1 MRAFGSQ
8 PRGDG
13 SHDARPGQAA
23 DRLRLPSADRV
34 LSADRA
40 RGDHDRA
47 HREREPR
54 GSRPLRRRDARD
66 RQRGARGS
74 GPRSL
79 RAPPHAPHPPRRDAR
94 GSAADLAL
102 AAERVRR
109 RRHPG
114 AARVVIAA
122 LALAAAGCLQDDG
135 RRFNPLRQLGPPD
148 VQDERD
154 IGAQFDEEIRKH
166 VVLIDDP
173 VVAGFVN
180 EIGQQV
186 VASLELQPFVYR
198 FRVVR
203 DSSLNAFAV
212 PGGYIYLHSGTVLAA
227 GSVDELAGVIGH
239 EIGHVKGR
247 HFARMQART
256 KIPDLLTNLAG
267 MAAAVATGEPG
278 VLVATQAANVAMQL
292 RFTREFETEADQLA
306 VVDTTRA
313 GYEPAAITRFFERIL
328 EQQRRL
334 PAQQL
339 PPYLYSHPDVE
350 DRIGAVEIAARELRP
365 SRPPVA
371 GSREALAEVQARLG
385 LLLDRRRPSLPGG
398 GPSGA
403 PELSAPLLDEAE
415 RLARAGQVDEAF
427 LVLARAEAVDP
438 GEPRIPF
445 RIGEL
450 LEGVGRHREAIDAY
464 QRTLALDSTRALVFF
479 RLGEAWSA
487 LGNRGRAVFAFEQAR
502 DRSGPNSPLRG
513 RAEWELAKQT
523 YEILLATGVSETA
536 PDGAPMV
543 GVSREEI
550 PAGSARLGWW
560 GKLSPR
566 FDRFVERL
574 SVRWTDPDG
583 ETRGGISVERLDR
596 PYVGA
601 ALDVR
606 GAPSGLW
613 TVEALLDDDVID
625 RRSFRLQSTR

>member
-1 MRAFGSQ
+1 VS
-8 PRGDG
+8 D
-13 SHDARPGQAA
+13 
-23 DRLRLPSADRV
+23 
-34 LSADRA
+34 
-40 RGDHDRA
+40 
-47 HREREPR
+47 
-54 GSRPLRRRDARD
+54 RRRA
-66 RQRGARGS
+66 GA
-74 GPRSL
+74 PR
-79 RAPPHAPHPPRRDAR
+79 
-94 GSAADLAL
+94 
-102 AAERVRR
+102 VFF
-109 RRHPG
+109 
-114 AARVVIAA
+114 AA
-122 LALAAAGCLQDDG
+122 LALLAAGCLQDDG

-173 VVAGFVN
+173 VVAGFAN

-186 VASLELQPFVYR
+186 VASLGRQPFVYR

-227 GSVDELAGVIGH
+227 GSVDELAGVIAH
-239 EIGHVKGR
+239 EIGHVKAR

-278 VLVATQAANVAMQL
+278 VLAATQAANVAMQL
-292 RFTREFETEADQLA
+292 RFTREFESEADQLS
-306 VVDTTRA
+306 VVYTTRA

-328 EQQRRL
+328 EEQRRL

-365 SRPPVA
+365 SQPPVA
-371 GSREALAEVQARLG
+371 GSREALAQVQSRLA
-385 LLLDRRRPSLPGG
+385 LLVDRRRPSLPGG
-398 GPSGA
+398 SSPGA
-403 PELSAPLLDEAE
+403 PELTAPLLADAE
-415 RLARAGQVDEAF
+415 RLAGVGQVDEA
-427 LVLARAEAVDP
+427 LLLLARAEALDP

-450 LEGVGRHREAIDAY
+450 LEGAGRHRDAIDAY

-487 LGNRGRAVFAFEQAR
+487 LGDRGRAVFAFEQAR
-502 DRSGPNSPLRG
+502 DRSGPTSPLRG

-523 YEILLATGVSETA
+523 YEILLATGVSEAT

-543 GVSREEI
+543 GVSRDEI
-550 PAGSARLGWW
+550 PAGTTRFGWW

-566 FDRFVERL
+566 FDRFVDRL
-574 SVRWTDPDG
+574 SVRWTDP
-583 ETRGGISVERLDR
+583 GGAAPAGSSVERLDR
-596 PYVGA
+596 PYLGSV
-601 ALDVR
+601 LDVQ

-613 TVEALLDDDVID
+613 TVEALMDDDVID
-625 RRSFRLQSTR
+625 RRSFRLQSAR